1 MNTEHR
7 SGVSYAKIEELPMID
22 SNFLYGTTQRR
33 LPPPSCQ
40 FQLRVDIASCVVP
53 LLNGAAAR
61 RSKISFRALNENIRF
76 APGKKLH

>member
-33 LPPPSCQ
+33 LS
-40 FQLRVDIASCVVP
+40 P
-53 LLNGAAAR
+53 LPAN
-61 RSKISFRALNENIRF
+61 SS
-76 APGKKLH
+76 